1 MAEALHIIHFRRQII
16 FWCLALIGL
25 ALFIWLFKPIL
36 LPFILG
42 IAIAYLL
49 NPMVKGLGAMG
60 FNRMAATIII
70 LSGFLI
76 LLLALLAVTTPIL
89 YKEISQ
95 LSDDLPG
102 LIEKIQDAAAP
113 YQTRLQ
119 ELLGKENG
127 DPIAALKENAGASIG
142 AGKTLLSSLKAGGAA
157 LSGFITII
165 VLVPFVAFFMM
176 KEWPR
181 VTKWAEDMIPRPH
194 RETVLGLLGKMDK
207 KLAGFVRGQITIAL
221 FLAILYA
228 VGLTIVGLKY
238 GFLIGMFAGFFNI
251 IPLVGSTLG
260 LLVGI
265 LVAWLQSGD
274 LMFVGLV
281 GGIFVAGQLI
291 EGNFLTPKILGDSVG
306 LHPLWI
312 FFALMAGGALFGIV
326 GMLISIPVAAVMSV
340 LLGFMIEQY
349 KQSPYYLGVD
359 GEAPPLP
366 PAEKKAPAKKKAK
379 KSTKVKNA

>member
-1 MAEALHIIHFRRQII
+1 MAEQLHIVHFRRQII
-16 FWCLALIGL
+16 FWLLALVGL
-25 ALFIWLFKPIL
+25 SVFIWLFKPIL
-36 LPFILG
+36 LPFVLG
-42 IAIAYLL
+42 VAIAYLL
-49 NPMVKGLGAMG
+49 NPMVMGLGGIG
-60 FNRMAATIII
+60 FNRQAATIII
-70 LSGFLI
+70 LSGFFVFLI
-76 LLLALLAVTTPIL
+76 ALLAVTTPIL

-95 LSDDLPG
+95 LSDDLPE
-102 LIEKIQDAAAP
+102 LIEKLKAMAEP
-113 YQTRLQ
+113 YQIRMQ

-127 DPIAALKENAGASIG
+127 DALAALKENAGASIT
-142 AGKTLLSSLKAGGAA
+142 AGKTLLGSLKAGGAA
-157 LSGFITII
+157 VSSFITI
-165 VLVPFVAFFMM
+165 VVVVPFVAFFMM
-176 KEWPR
+176 QEWPR

-194 RETVLGLLGKMDK
+194 RETVLGLFRDMDK
-207 KLAGFVRGQITIAL
+207 KLAGFVRGQITIAV

-228 VGLTIVGLKY
+228 LGLTIVGLKY

-260 LLVGI
+260 LLVGVF
-265 LVAWLQSGD
+265 VAWLQTSD
-274 LMFVGLV
+274 LMFVALV

-291 EGNFLTPKILGDSVG
+291 EGNYLTPKVLGDSVG

-349 KQSPYYLGVD
+349 KISPYYLGVD
-359 GEAPPLP
+359 EPK
-366 PAEKKAPAKKKAK
+366 EKSKAIPKTTKRKTK